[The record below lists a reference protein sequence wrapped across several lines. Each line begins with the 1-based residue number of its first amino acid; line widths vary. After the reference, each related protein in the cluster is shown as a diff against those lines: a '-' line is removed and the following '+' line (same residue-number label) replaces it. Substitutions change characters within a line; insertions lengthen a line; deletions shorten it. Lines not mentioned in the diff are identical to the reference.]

1 MKQPHFLSK
10 PVKNTKEKKFRLI
23 FTIDLLTNH
32 FFFVKSKF
40 KR

>member
-1 MKQPHFLSK
+1 MKKENHSTEE
-10 PVKNTKEKKFRLI
+10 KNFRLI
-23 FTIDLLTNH
+23 FTIDLVTNR